1 MPGARHTGGVAS
13 RQVGTVTLPLAVA
26 GHPAL
31 ELCNTRAGW
40 GEESPREYL
49 TTYRDLVVWA
59 REIGL
64 VRPGHARQLVT
75 AATADPTA
83 ADEALRRVL
92 DFRGDLYAVLT
103 GGTDE
108 QGALDRVGA
117 VVAAAAAT
125 ARLSRSPGGGLAL
138 DRAPDGLD
146 LPLHAVADT
155 ARRLVEDGLV
165 EDMGRCPGTGCGWL
179 FLRNGRPRRWCIM
192 ALCGNRA
199 KARRHAQ
206 RRRQATRPAA
216 TG

>member
-1 MPGARHTGGVAS
+1 M
-13 RQVGTVTLPLAVA
+13 TLPLAVA

-40 GEESPREYL
+40 GEEAPREYL

-59 REIGL
+59 RELGL
-64 VRPGHARQLVT
+64 VRPGNARMLVA
-75 AATADPTA
+75 AATADPDA
-83 ADEALRRVL
+83 ADAALARATS
-92 DFRGDLYAVLT
+92 FRADLYAVLT
-103 GGTDE
+103 GDPAL

-125 ARLSRSPGGGLAL
+125 ARLSRSPGGELVL
-138 DRAPDGLD
+138 DRAPDSLD
-146 LPLHAVADT
+146 LPLHAVADA
-155 ARRLVEDGLV
+155 ARRLIEDGLV
-165 EDMGRCPGTGCGWL
+165 EDMGRCPGHGCGWL

-206 RRRQATRPAA
+206 RRREATRSA
-216 TG
+216 TSAWTR